1 MNFAQFF
8 PTVVGIKQFNEDLQ
22 PMISKCYELYETIP
36 NTGDKFIAKKRYT
49 THNAVNLNEVKEFE
63 NLNNFIFNSIE
74 EYCDNLKL
82 NTNNIDKNPKGAW
95 FNIHKKYDYTEFHTH
110 TNTFLTAVFYLKCS
124 ENSSKL
130 WLNSPVKSE
139 MELDKIEENNLNSN
153 TVYFNPKPGM
163 LLIFRSNIEHCV
175 EQNLTDEDRI
185 SLSYNYG
192 VINE

>member
-22 PMISKCYELYETIP
+22 PMISKCYELHKTIP
-36 NTGDKFIAKKRYT
+36 NTGNKFISKKRYT
-49 THNAVNLNEVKEFE
+49 THNSINLNEVKEFE
-63 NLNNFIFNSIE
+63 NLNNFIFNSIK
-74 EYCDNLKL
+74 EYCNNLKL
-82 NTNNIDKNPKGAW
+82 NTDKIDKNPKGAW
-95 FNIHKKYDYTEFHTH
+95 FNIHKKFDYTEFHTH
-110 TNTFLTAVFYLKCS
+110 TNTFLTAVFYLKCG

-130 WLNSPVKSE
+130 WLNSPIKNE
-139 MELDKIEENNLNSN
+139 IELDKIEENSLNSN